1 MLKVGIQQGGFHHVF
16 LQALRLKHIITSI
29 DHVIQKVQDGRRGEK
44 GIHMGKKKKKKNAD
58 CNNFTFR
65 PTRRG
70 SNFNLRWSSEA
81 QVAIFR
87 EKSFYSVIFRI

>member
-44 GIHMGKKKKKKNAD
+44 SIHMGKKKKKNAD
-58 CNNFTFR
+58 CNNFTPR
-65 PTRRG
+65 PTRDG
-70 SNFNLRWSSEA
+70 A
-81 QVAIFR
+81 AILIYGGHPR
-87 EKSFYSVIFRI
+87 HK